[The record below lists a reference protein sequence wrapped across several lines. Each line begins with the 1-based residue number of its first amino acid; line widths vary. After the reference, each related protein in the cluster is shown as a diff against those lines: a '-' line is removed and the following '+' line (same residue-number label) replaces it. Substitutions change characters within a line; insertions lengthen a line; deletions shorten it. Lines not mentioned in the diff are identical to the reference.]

1 MSLAALQ
8 ASAQPGPISLS
19 QEPAL
24 SLAHVVTTDTYTT
37 GGCALL
43 NSVRNE
49 NTRKKACVTDYV
61 GCDGEV
67 QIHFGAGNALN
78 VGVTRHCIVTGAV
91 CVGMHVIGT

>member
-43 NSVRNE
+43 NS
-49 NTRKKACVTDYV
+49 TQWKHKKKGRVTV
-61 GCDGEV
+61 NVACDGEV